1 MSYDQIMTGMFVFNI
16 LFFLLLA
23 VLGSVAAERSS
34 KPDTW
39 HDRFLFAAMLWTVI
53 SIVIACVLK
62 VKMTG
67 NLL

>member
-39 HDRFLFAAMLWTVI
+39 HDRFLFARTALDCNFYCNCMCI
-53 SIVIACVLK
+53 KS
-62 VKMTG
+62 
-67 NLL
+67 